1 MGYSFHLYWE
11 LPLPAREVAVTLEVV
26 EAPSVERLYFWALQA
41 SFMDGSRS
49 HGAAHLGL
57 QWNPRFPDRKAA
69 NWGGYDPEGIVLS
82 GSESVLPSTP
92 QDRNTRDFPWQP
104 GNKYRLR
111 IHPSPASGWRGEVT
125 DLETGIA
132 TVVRDLHVG
141 GDRLGRFMVWS
152 EPFCECSDPRCVV
165 AWSDPLAIGLGGD
178 PIAPKAYRVNYKT
191 DGCPNTNSYSENGRV
206 YQATGSERATPQG
219 SLIPV

>member
-1 MGYSFHLYWE
+1 
-11 LPLPAREVAVTLEVV
+11 
-26 EAPSVERLYFWALQA
+26 
-41 SFMDGSRS
+41 MDGSRS

-152 EPFCECSDPRCVV
+152 ELFCECSDPRCVV

-219 SLIPV
+219 SLVPV